1 MSAVIAL
8 LVVIFGLLW
17 GSAVLISYL
26 QSDPWKKS
34 VSAGD
39 DEAMRRLHDEVEELR
54 RRLADV
60 EDKVSFD
67 RQLAPPPS
75 GDDANRYDAE
85 DMDDVEDE

>member
-1 MSAVIAL
+1 MRAVIAL
-8 LVVIFGLLW
+8 LAAIFALLW

-39 DEAMRRLHDEVEELR
+39 DEAMRRLHDEIEDLR

-60 EDKVSFD
+60 EDKMSFD

-75 GDDANRYDAE
+75 RDDAE
-85 DMDDVEDE
+85 DD